1 LHSLQDLAHQI
12 HGPPTPKKFHA
23 RKAWQGTLTPAQGG
37 VELLRR
43 GRSSDR
49 WNRTPQDPI
58 RGAARN
64 QGRARSVPYRP
75 SPSGIR
81 HCHHPQPKSRT
92 QTPQRRC
99 GCATNHCWQ
108 TCFDDAWPRQP
119 RPQIGIEPR
128 RRAGVPS
135 AYLVISHRN
144 AEGTGVVG
152 RVASVPEVDARD
164 TFRFGTRTRCSHGR
178 APERV
183 ASPERKEPAADEG
196 CPGSGTCIASGP
208 RVTAVTSAHRS
219 VTGATDARRK
229 RRMKGALTTCL
240 RQVLSSLREDR
251 APGGRRGRLSP
262 SEPHE
267 LRAGPRPF
275 GSRGA
280 APPERG
286 RRQCVRRAR
295 GAYGGGRRAWPS
307 TTCP

>member
-1 LHSLQDLAHQI
+1 M
-12 HGPPTPKKFHA
+12 
-23 RKAWQGTLTPAQGG
+23 
-37 VELLRR
+37 
-43 GRSSDR
+43 
-49 WNRTPQDPI
+49 
-58 RGAARN
+58 
-64 QGRARSVPYRP
+64 
-75 SPSGIR
+75 
-81 HCHHPQPKSRT
+81 
-92 QTPQRRC
+92 
-99 GCATNHCWQ
+99 
-108 TCFDDAWPRQP
+108 
-119 RPQIGIEPR
+119 
-128 RRAGVPS
+128 PS

-164 TFRFGTRTRCSHGR
+164 TFDFEPRRDAAMGARRNVWQ
-178 APERV
+178 APSAMSRQRMKG
-183 ASPERKEPAADEG
+183 A
-196 CPGSGTCIASGP
+196 PGSCSCIASGP

-240 RQVLSSLREDR
+240 RQVMSSLREDR

-262 SEPHE
+262 SEPHK

-286 RRQCVRRAR
+286 RRRHVRRAR
-295 GAYGGGRRAWPS
+295 GSFGGGRRAWPS